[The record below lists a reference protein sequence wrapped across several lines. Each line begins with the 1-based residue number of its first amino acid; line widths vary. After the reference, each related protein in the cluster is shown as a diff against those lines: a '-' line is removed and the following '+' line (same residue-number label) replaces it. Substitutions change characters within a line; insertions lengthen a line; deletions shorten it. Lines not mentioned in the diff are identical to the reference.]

1 MVRNRDI
8 TAEHPLNPATVQV
21 LLIEDD
27 LAEARFLQEVL
38 KGAPRSH
45 FQLYHAKRL
54 GEAISRL
61 QAQSF
66 DVALLDLTLPDSSG
80 LDSLDLLLQEAPS
93 LPVVVL
99 TNTNDNELAVSA
111 VRRGA
116 QDYLLKRS
124 LQQEVLVRALFYA
137 IERQRAEDALREV
150 NEELE
155 ERVRARTAEL
165 EAVNHHLRLEID
177 QRQRIQDRLTLAQDA
192 AAMGT
197 FEWPLSTLPCLTNPA
212 FKCQNARCP
221 LPWSIHP
228 DDRDQVAQE
237 LQQSIRR
244 GQGLDTEFR
253 IQEDDTIRWMA
264 IKSTLLYDDQGR
276 PDRLLGIHMD
286 ITDKK
291 QMEAQF
297 LRSQRLESLGTLAS
311 GIAHDLN
318 NILTPI
324 LLVVQLLP
332 LKLGNLDPWVDNKLK
347 ILESSAQRG
356 ADMVKQILTFA
367 RGLEGKRAD
376 LRVNHLLLDI
386 RKLVQQTLP
395 KSIDIYMDVPDDLW
409 AVSGDAT
416 QLHQVFMNLCVNA
429 RDAMPHGGVLQ
440 ITAHNLTFD
449 ATNAQPYP
457 QARLGPYIVAMV
469 TDTGTGMVPDV
480 LNRIFDP
487 FFTTKELGQGTGL
500 GLSAVLGIVQSHG
513 GFIDVHSTVNQ
524 GSQFCVYLPAIPHA
538 DAALPTSADPLDGNQ
553 ATILVID
560 DEPSICEVIKSML
573 EAHNY
578 QVILA
583 YDAPSALLLL
593 AEHHSCI
600 ATIITDI
607 MMPTLDG
614 LAALPLLRRI
624 SPGVPVIA
632 MSGLNLAETALAD
645 PHGFQGFL
653 AKPFTHQDLLQQLR
667 TLASSPLAPRT
678 GVSCARSS
686 PLPRGI
692 PRLPQPGSKKA

>member
-1 MVRNRDI
+1 MVRNRDPA
-8 TAEHPLNPATVQV
+8 AEQPLNPATVQV

-45 FQLYHAKRL
+45 FQLSHVKRL
-54 GEAISRL
+54 GEAL
-61 QAQSF
+61 QSLQEQHF

-80 LDSLDLLLQEAPS
+80 LDSLDLLIREAPT

-99 TNTNDNELAVSA
+99 TNTNDNDLAVSA

-116 QDYLLKRS
+116 QDYLMKRS

-137 IERQRAEDALREV
+137 IERQRAEEALREA
-150 NEELE
+150 NEVLE
-155 ERVRARTAEL
+155 DRVRARTAEL
-165 EAVNHHLRLEID
+165 EAANQHLRQEVE
-177 QRQRIQDRLTLAQDA
+177 QRQRIQERLTLAQEA
-192 AAMGT
+192 AQMGT
-197 FEWPLSTLPCLTNPA
+197 FEWALADFPCLRDVTLNCRN
-212 FKCQNARCP
+212 FNSP
-221 LPWSIHP
+221 LPWALHP
-228 DDRDQVAQE
+228 DDGDQIAQKLRQAVQE
-237 LQQSIRR
+237 R
-244 GQGLDTEFR
+244 QGLNIEFR
-253 IQEDDTIRWMA
+253 ILAGDAVRWMA
-264 IKSTLLYDDQGR
+264 IKSTLLYDDQGS

-347 ILESSAQRG
+347 ILETSAQRG

-367 RGLEGKRAD
+367 RGLEGKRVA
-376 LRVNHLLLDI
+376 LQVNHLLRDI

-395 KSIDIYMDVPDDLW
+395 KSIDISVDVPVDLW

-429 RDAMPHGGVLQ
+429 RDAMPDGGVLQ
-440 ITAHNLTFD
+440 IIAHNLTFD
-449 ATNAQPYP
+449 AASASPYP
-457 QARLGPYIVAMV
+457 QARPGPYVVVMV
-469 TDTGTGMVPDV
+469 TDTGTGMTPAV

-487 FFTTKELGQGTGL
+487 FFTTKEPGKGTGL
-500 GLSAVLGIVQSHG
+500 GLSAVLGIVESHG
-513 GFIDVHSTVNQ
+513 GFVDVHSDVNQ
-524 GSQFCVYLPAIPHA
+524 GSQFSIYLPAIPSPA
-538 DAALPTSADPLDGNQ
+538 PTDPLPSDPLDGHQ
-553 ATILVID
+553 AAILVVD
-560 DEPSICEVIKSML
+560 DEPTICDVIQSML
-573 EAHNY
+573 EVHNY

-583 YDAPSALLLL
+583 HDAPSALALL
-593 AEHHSCI
+593 AEHQTHI
-600 ATIITDI
+600 AAIIIDM

-624 SPGVPVIA
+624 SPDMPIIA
-632 MSGLNLAETALAD
+632 MSGLNLAETATAA
-645 PHGFQGFL
+645 PYGFQGFL
-653 AKPFTHQDLLQQLR
+653 PKPFTHQDLLQQLQ
-667 TLASSPLAPRT
+667 TLHLTPPR
-678 GVSCARSS
+678 
-686 PLPRGI
+686 P
-692 PRLPQPGSKKA
+692 

>member
-1 MVRNRDI
+1 MARNRDI
-8 TAEHPLNPATVQV
+8 AAEYPLNPATVQV

-38 KGAPRSH
+38 KGAPRSQ
-45 FQLYHAKRL
+45 FQLSHAKRL
-54 GEAISRL
+54 GEAL
-61 QAQSF
+61 QSLQEQHF

-80 LDSLDLLLQEAPS
+80 LDSLDLLLQESPS

-137 IERQRAEDALREV
+137 IERQRAEAALREANDV
-150 NEELE
+150 LE
-155 ERVRARTAEL
+155 DRVRARTAEL
-165 EAVNHHLRLEID
+165 EAANHHLRQEIEE
-177 QRQRIQDRLTLAQDA
+177 RQRIQERLTMAQDA

-197 FEWPLSTLPCLTNPA
+197 FEWALADFACLRDARLSCHNS
-212 FKCQNARCP
+212 QCP
-221 LPWSIHP
+221 MPWRLYP
-228 DDRDQVAQE
+228 DDCEQIAQE
-237 LQQSIRR
+237 LRYAVQTR
-244 GQGLDTEFR
+244 QGLTTEFR
-253 IQEDDTIRWMA
+253 LLDDDGGVRWLA
-264 IKSTLLYDDQGR
+264 IKSTLLYDDQGD

-347 ILESSAQRG
+347 ILETSAQRG

-367 RGLEGKRAD
+367 RGLEGKRFP
-376 LRVNHLLLDI
+376 LQVNHLLRDI

-429 RDAMPHGGVLQ
+429 RDAMPDGGVLQ
-440 ITAHNLTFD
+440 ITAHNFTAD
-449 ATNAQPYP
+449 TEIVQQYP
-457 QARLGPYIVAMV
+457 QARPGPYVVILV
-469 TDTGTGMVPDV
+469 TDTGTGMAPDI

-487 FFTTKELGQGTGL
+487 FFTTKALGQGTGL
-500 GLSAVLGIVQSHG
+500 GLSAVLGIVESHD
-513 GFIDVHSTVNQ
+513 GFIDVHSEVDQ
-524 GSQFCVYLPAIPHA
+524 GSQFCLYLPAIPHA
-538 DAALPTSADPLDGNQ
+538 APTSPTPSDPLDGHQ
-553 ATILVID
+553 AMILVVD
-560 DEPSICEVIKSML
+560 DEPAIGEVIKAIL
-573 EAHNY
+573 EVHNY
-578 QVILA
+578 QVIIA
-583 YDAPSALLLL
+583 PDAPTALALL
-593 AEHHSCI
+593 AEHKTRI
-600 ATIITDI
+600 ATIFIDL
-607 MMPTLDG
+607 MMPTMDG
-614 LAALPLLRRI
+614 ITALPLLRRVN
-624 SPGVPVIA
+624 SEVPVIA
-632 MSGLNLAETALAD
+632 MSGLNLAEATTAE

-653 AKPFTHQDLLQQLR
+653 AKPFTHQDLIQQLQS
-667 TLASSPLAPRT
+667 LHSGDWPSPAL
-678 GVSCARSS
+678 GV
-686 PLPRGI
+686 G
-692 PRLPQPGSKKA
+692 

>member
-1 MVRNRDI
+1 LARNRDPA
-8 TAEHPLNPATVQV
+8 AEHPLNLATVQV

-38 KGAPRSH
+38 KGTPRRH
-45 FQLYHAKRL
+45 FQIYHAKRL
-54 GEAISRL
+54 GEAISRI
-61 QAQSF
+61 QEQHF

-80 LDSLDLLLQEAPS
+80 LDSLDLLLREAPG

-137 IERQRAEDALREV
+137 IERQRAEDALREA
-150 NEELE
+150 NEVLE
-155 ERVRARTAEL
+155 DRVRERTAEL
-165 EAVNHHLRLEID
+165 EAANQHLRQEVEE
-177 QRQRIQDRLTLAQDA
+177 RQRVQERLTMAQDA

-197 FEWPLSTLPCLTNPA
+197 FEWALADFACLRDASLN
-212 FKCQNARCP
+212 CHNSQCSM
-221 LPWSIHP
+221 PWRLHP
-228 DDRDQVAQE
+228 DDCEQIAQE
-237 LQQSIRR
+237 LRSAVQT
-244 GQGLDTEFR
+244 GQGLNTEFR
-253 IQEDDTIRWMA
+253 ILDDDGTGRWLA
-264 IKSTLLYDDQGR
+264 IKSTLLYNDQGD

-347 ILESSAQRG
+347 ILETSAQRG

-367 RGLEGKRAD
+367 RGLEGKRFP
-376 LRVNHLLLDI
+376 LQVNHLLRDI

-429 RDAMPHGGVLQ
+429 RDAMPKGGVLQ
-440 ITAHNLTFD
+440 VTAHNLTFD
-449 ATNAQPYP
+449 AASAQPYP
-457 QARLGPYIVAMV
+457 QARPGPYVVIMV
-469 TDTGTGMVPDV
+469 TDTGTGMPPDV

-487 FFTTKELGQGTGL
+487 FFTTKALGQGTGL
-500 GLSAVLGIVQSHG
+500 GLSAVLGIVQSHD
-513 GFIDVHSTVNQ
+513 GFIDVHSQVNQ
-524 GSQFCVYLPAIPHA
+524 GSQFCLYLPAIPSPSTT
-538 DAALPTSADPLDGNQ
+538 DPTPTDPLDGHQ
-553 ATILVID
+553 ASILVVD
-560 DEPSICEVIKSML
+560 DEPAIGEVIQSVL
-573 EAHNY
+573 DVHNY
-578 QVILA
+578 QVIVA
-583 YDAPSALLLL
+583 HDAVSALALLS
-593 AEHHSCI
+593 EHN
-600 ATIITDI
+600 TDI
-607 MMPTLDG
+607 AAIFLDLMMPSMDG
-614 LAALPLLRRI
+614 LTALPLLRRV
-624 SPGVPVIA
+624 SPQIPVIA
-632 MSGLNLAETALAD
+632 MSGLSMAD
-645 PHGFQGFL
+645 PASVYDFQGFL
-653 AKPFTHQDLLQQLR
+653 PKPFTHQDLIQQLQALHL
-667 TLASSPLAPRT
+667 TQSSD
-678 GVSCARSS
+678 
-686 PLPRGI
+686 
-692 PRLPQPGSKKA
+692 

>member
-1 MVRNRDI
+1 MARNRDI
-8 TAEHPLNPATVQV
+8 TAEHPLNLATVKV

-38 KGAPRSH
+38 KGTPRRH
-45 FQLYHAKRL
+45 FQLCHAKRL
-54 GEAISRL
+54 GEAILRL
-61 QAQSF
+61 QEQSF

-80 LDSLDLLLQEAPS
+80 LDSLDLLLQESPS

-99 TNTNDNELAVSA
+99 TNTNDNELAVRA

-137 IERQRAEDALREV
+137 IERQRAEDALREA
-150 NEELE
+150 NEVLE
-155 ERVRARTAEL
+155 DRVRERTAEL
-165 EAVNHHLRLEID
+165 ETANQHLRQEVEE
-177 QRQRIQDRLTLAQDA
+177 RQRIQERLTLAQDA

-197 FEWPLSTLPCLTNPA
+197 FEWALADLPCLTQPD
-212 FKCQNARCP
+212 FICQSSRCP
-221 LPWSIHP
+221 LPWVIHA
-228 DDRDQVAQE
+228 DDRNPVAQE
-237 LQQSIRR
+237 LRQSVRAGR
-244 GQGLDTEFR
+244 GLDTEFR
-253 IQEDDTIRWMA
+253 IQEGDSIRWMA
-264 IKSTLLYDDQGR
+264 IKSTLLYNDQGQ

-347 ILESSAQRG
+347 ILETSAQRG

-367 RGLEGKRAD
+367 RGLEGKRTD

-386 RKLVQQTLP
+386 RKLMQQTLP
-395 KSIDIYMDVPDDLW
+395 KSIDIYVDVPDDLW

-416 QLHQVFMNLCVNA
+416 QLHQVLMNLCVNA
-429 RDAMPHGGVLQ
+429 RDAMPDGGVLQ
-440 ITAHNLTFD
+440 ITAHNLTVD
-449 ATNAQPYP
+449 ATSAQPHP
-457 QARLGPYIVAMV
+457 QARPGPYIVVMV
-469 TDTGTGMVPDV
+469 TDTGTGIAPAI

-487 FFTTKELGQGTGL
+487 FFTTKELGKGTGL
-500 GLSAVLGIVQSHG
+500 GLSAVLGIVESHG
-513 GFIDVHSTVNQ
+513 GFIDVHSEVHQ
-524 GSQFCVYLPAIPHA
+524 GSQFCLYLPAIPA
-538 DAALPTSADPLDGNQ
+538 SATPTPVASAPLDGHQ

-583 YDAPSALLLL
+583 YDAPSAFFLL
-593 AEHHSCI
+593 AEHQTRI
-600 ATIITDI
+600 AAILTDI

-614 LAALPLLRRI
+614 LTALPMLRRI
-624 SPGVPVIA
+624 NPTVPIIA
-632 MSGLNLAETALAD
+632 MSGLTLAEVPPAE
-645 PHGFQGFL
+645 PSGFQGFL
-653 AKPFTHQDLLQQLR
+653 LKPFTHQDLLQQLQ
-667 TLASSPLAPRT
+667 TLHLTPSQS
-678 GVSCARSS
+678 
-686 PLPRGI
+686 
-692 PRLPQPGSKKA
+692 

>member
-1 MVRNRDI
+1 MARNRDPA
-8 TAEHPLNPATVQV
+8 AEHPLNLATVQV

-38 KGAPRSH
+38 KGTPRRH

-54 GEAISRL
+54 GEALQRL
-61 QAQSF
+61 QEAHF

-80 LDSLDLLLQEAPS
+80 LDSLDLLLHEAPG

-137 IERQRAEDALREV
+137 IERQRAEDALREA
-150 NEELE
+150 NEVLE
-155 ERVRARTAEL
+155 DRVRARTAEL
-165 EAVNHHLRLEID
+165 ETANQHLRQEIEE
-177 QRQRIQDRLTLAQDA
+177 RQRIQERLTLAQQA

-197 FEWPLSTLPCLTNPA
+197 FEWALADLPCLLKAEFP
-212 FKCQNARCP
+212 CQSQRCP
-221 LPWSIHP
+221 LPWVIHP
-228 DDRDQVAQE
+228 DDCDLVAQE

-253 IQEDDTIRWMA
+253 IQEGDTIRWMA
-264 IKSTLLYDDQGR
+264 IKSTLIYDDQGQ

-347 ILESSAQRG
+347 ILETSAQRG

-367 RGLEGKRAD
+367 RGLEGKRTD
-376 LRVNHLLLDI
+376 LRVNHLLRDI
-386 RKLVQQTLP
+386 RKLMQQTLP
-395 KSIDIYMDVPDDLW
+395 KSIDIYVDVPNDLW

-416 QLHQVFMNLCVNA
+416 QLHQVLMNLCVNA

-449 ATNAQPYP
+449 AASAQPYP
-457 QARLGPYIVAMV
+457 QARLGPYIVVMV
-469 TDTGTGMVPDV
+469 TDTGTGIAPAI

-487 FFTTKELGQGTGL
+487 FFTTKELGKGTGL
-500 GLSAVLGIVQSHG
+500 GLSAVLGIVESHG
-513 GFIDVHSTVNQ
+513 GFIDVHSDVNQ
-524 GSQFCVYLPAIPHA
+524 GSQFCLYLPAIPHA
-538 DAALPTSADPLDGNQ
+538 DTAPPAPADPLDGHQ

-573 EAHNY
+573 EAHSY

-583 YDAPSALLLL
+583 YDAPSALALL
-593 AEHHSCI
+593 ATHHAQI
-600 ATIITDI
+600 AAIITDI
-607 MMPTLDG
+607 MMPTMDG
-614 LAALPLLRRI
+614 ITALPLLRRI
-624 SPGVPVIA
+624 SPEVPVIA
-632 MSGLNLAETALAD
+632 MSGLNLTDTANTA
-645 PHGFQGFL
+645 PYGFQGFL
-653 AKPFTHQDLLQQLR
+653 SKPFTHQDLLQQLQA
-667 TLASSPLAPRT
+667 LHLGPPSP
-678 GVSCARSS
+678 
-686 PLPRGI
+686 
-692 PRLPQPGSKKA
+692 

>member
-1 MVRNRDI
+1 MARNRDPA
-8 TAEHPLNPATVQV
+8 AEYPLNPATVKV

-45 FQLYHAKRL
+45 FQLCHAKRL

-61 QAQSF
+61 QEQSF

-80 LDSLDLLLQEAPS
+80 LDSLDLLLHEAPS
-93 LPVVVL
+93 LPIVVL

-137 IERQRAEDALREV
+137 IERQRAEDALREA
-150 NEELE
+150 NEVLE
-155 ERVRARTAEL
+155 DRVRARTAEL
-165 EAVNHHLRLEID
+165 ETANQHLRQEVEE
-177 QRQRIQDRLTLAQDA
+177 RQRIQERLTLAQEA
-192 AAMGT
+192 ANMGT
-197 FEWPLSTLPCLTNPA
+197 FEWALADLPCLRDPD
-212 FKCQNARCP
+212 FICQIGRCP
-221 LPWSIHP
+221 LPWQIHP
-228 DDRDQVAQE
+228 DDHDPVAQE
-237 LQQSIRR
+237 LQQSVRAGR
-244 GQGLDTEFR
+244 GLDTEFR
-253 IQEDDTIRWMA
+253 IQEGDSIRWLA
-264 IKSTLLYDDQGR
+264 IKSTLLYDDQGQ

-367 RGLEGKRAD
+367 RGLEGKRFP
-376 LRVNHLLLDI
+376 LQVNHLLRDI

-395 KSIDIYMDVPDDLW
+395 KSIDIYVDVADDLW

-429 RDAMPHGGVLQ
+429 RDAMPNGGVLQ
-440 ITAHNLTFD
+440 ITAHNLTAD
-449 ATNAQPYP
+449 TELTQQHP
-457 QARLGPYIVAMV
+457 QAHPGPYVVIMV
-469 TDTGTGMVPDV
+469 TDTGTGMTPAT

-487 FFTTKELGQGTGL
+487 FFTTKALGQGTGL
-500 GLSAVLGIVQSHG
+500 GLSAVLGIVEGHD
-513 GFIDVHSTVNQ
+513 GFIDVHSEVSQ
-524 GSQFCVYLPAIPHA
+524 GSQFCIYLPAIPHA
-538 DAALPTSADPLDGNQ
+538 IPTATVASDPLDGHQ
-553 ATILVID
+553 GTILVID
-560 DEPSICEVIKSML
+560 DEPAICEVIKAIL
-573 EAHNY
+573 EVHNY
-578 QVILA
+578 QVIFA
-583 YDAPSALLLL
+583 HDAPSALALL
-593 AEHHSCI
+593 AEHTTH
-600 ATIITDI
+600 ITAILIDL
-607 MMPTLDG
+607 MMPTMDG
-614 LAALPLLRRI
+614 ITALPLLRRI
-624 SPGVPVIA
+624 GPAVPVIA
-632 MSGLNLAETALAD
+632 MSGLNPAD
-645 PHGFQGFL
+645 TTSAAPYGFQGFL
-653 AKPFTHQDLLQQLR
+653 PKPFTHQDLLEQLQA
-667 TLASSPLAPRT
+667 LHLGPPSD
-678 GVSCARSS
+678 
-686 PLPRGI
+686 
-692 PRLPQPGSKKA
+692 

>member
-1 MVRNRDI
+1 MVRNCNI

-27 LAEARFLQEVL
+27 LAAARFLQEVL
-38 KGAPRSH
+38 KGAPHSRFTLS
-45 FQLYHAKRL
+45 HAKCL
-54 GEAISRL
+54 GEAILRL

-80 LDSLDLLLQEAPS
+80 LDSLDLLLSKAPG

-150 NEELE
+150 NEVLE
-155 ERVRARTAEL
+155 DRVRARTAEL
-165 EAVNHHLRLEID
+165 EAANQHLRQEIQ
-177 QRQRIQDRLTLAQDA
+177 QRQHIQERLTLAQEA
-192 AAMGT
+192 ASMVT
-197 FEWPLSTLPCLTNPA
+197 FEWALADLPCLQSA
-212 FKCQNARCP
+212 NAQCHSPHCP
-221 LPWSIHP
+221 LPWRLHP
-228 DDRDQVAQE
+228 DDCDVVAQE
-237 LQQSIRR
+237 LCQSVQAGR
-244 GQGLDTEFR
+244 GLDAEFR
-253 IQEDDTIRWMA
+253 ILEGDTIRWLA
-264 IKSTLLYDDQGR
+264 IKSTLLYDEQGQ

-324 LLVVQLLP
+324 ILVVQLLP

-367 RGLEGKRAD
+367 RGLEGKRTD

-386 RKLVQQTLP
+386 RKLMQQTLP
-395 KSIDIYMDVPDDLW
+395 KSIDIYVDVPDDLW

-416 QLHQVFMNLCVNA
+416 QLHQVLMNLCVNA
-429 RDAMPHGGVLQ
+429 RDAMPQGGVLQ
-440 ITAHNLTFD
+440 ITAHNLALD
-449 ATNAQPYP
+449 ATSPHP
-457 QARLGPYIVAMV
+457 QAHPGPYVVVMV
-469 TDTGTGMVPDV
+469 TDTGTGIEPKA

-487 FFTTKELGQGTGL
+487 FFTTKEPGKGTGL
-500 GLSAVLGIVQSHG
+500 GLSAVLGIVENHG

-524 GSQFCVYLPAIPHA
+524 GSQFCVYLPAILQVDPAQPDH
-538 DAALPTSADPLDGNQ
+538 ADPLDGHQ
-553 ATILVID
+553 ATILVVD
-560 DEPSICEVIKSML
+560 DEPSICAVIKSML
-573 EAHNY
+573 ESHNY

-583 YDAPSALLLL
+583 CDAPSALALF
-593 AEHHSCI
+593 AEHHLCI
-600 ATIITDI
+600 AAIITDI
-607 MMPTLDG
+607 MMPTMDG
-614 LAALPLLRRI
+614 LTALPLLRRI
-624 SPGVPVIA
+624 NADIPIIA
-632 MSGLNLAETALAD
+632 MSGLSLAD
-645 PHGFQGFL
+645 LAQAEARGFQGFL
-653 AKPFTHQDLLQQLR
+653 PKPFTHQDLLQQLQALPLR
-667 TLASSPLAPRT
+667 ASGP
-678 GVSCARSS
+678 
-686 PLPRGI
+686 
-692 PRLPQPGSKKA
+692 

>member
-1 MVRNRDI
+1 MARNRDPA
-8 TAEHPLNPATVQV
+8 AEHPLNPATVQV

-45 FQLYHAKRL
+45 FQLCHAKRL

-80 LDSLDLLLQEAPS
+80 LDSLDLLLHEAPS
-93 LPVVVL
+93 LPIVVL

-137 IERQRAEDALREV
+137 IERQRAEDALREA
-150 NEELE
+150 NEVLE
-155 ERVRARTAEL
+155 DRVRARTAEL
-165 EAVNHHLRLEID
+165 ETANQHLRQEVEE
-177 QRQRIQDRLTLAQDA
+177 RQRIQERLTLAQEA

-197 FEWPLSTLPCLTNPA
+197 FEWALADLPCLHNPN
-212 FKCQNARCP
+212 FNGQIDRCP
-221 LPWSIHP
+221 LPWPIHP
-228 DDRDQVAQE
+228 DDRDPVAQE
-237 LQQSIRR
+237 LQQSVRAGR
-244 GQGLDTEFR
+244 GLDTEFR
-253 IQEDDTIRWMA
+253 IQEGDTTRWMA
-264 IKSTLLYDDQGR
+264 IKSTLLYSDQGQ

-367 RGLEGKRAD
+367 RGLEGKRFP
-376 LRVNHLLLDI
+376 LQVNHLLRDV

-395 KSIDIYMDVPDDLW
+395 KSIDIYVDVADDLW

-429 RDAMPHGGVLQ
+429 RDAMPNGGVLQ

-449 ATNAQPYP
+449 TVSAQPYP
-457 QARLGPYIVAMV
+457 QARPGPYVVIMV
-469 TDTGTGMVPDV
+469 TDTGTGMAPAT

-487 FFTTKELGQGTGL
+487 FFTTKELGKGTGL
-500 GLSAVLGIVQSHG
+500 GLSAVLGIVESHD
-513 GFIDVHSTVNQ
+513 GFIDVHSEVNQ
-524 GSQFCVYLPAIPHA
+524 GSQFCIYLPAIPS
-538 DAALPTSADPLDGNQ
+538 PNSATPSPANPLNGRQ
-553 ATILVID
+553 TPILVVD
-560 DEPSICEVIKSML
+560 DEPAICDVIQSILEV
-573 EAHNY
+573 HNY
-578 QVILA
+578 QVFIA
-583 YDAPSALLLL
+583 QDAPSALALL
-593 AEHHSCI
+593 AEHKARI
-600 ATIITDI
+600 AAIFIDL
-607 MMPTLDG
+607 MMPTMDG
-614 LAALPLLRRI
+614 IMALPLLRRI
-624 SPGVPVIA
+624 SPGVPIIA
-632 MSGLNLAETALAD
+632 MSGLNLTDTANAA
-645 PHGFQGFL
+645 PYGFQGFL
-653 AKPFTHQDLLQQLR
+653 PKPFTHQDLIQQLQA
-667 TLASSPLAPRT
+667 LHLSQSSD
-678 GVSCARSS
+678 
-686 PLPRGI
+686 
-692 PRLPQPGSKKA
+692 